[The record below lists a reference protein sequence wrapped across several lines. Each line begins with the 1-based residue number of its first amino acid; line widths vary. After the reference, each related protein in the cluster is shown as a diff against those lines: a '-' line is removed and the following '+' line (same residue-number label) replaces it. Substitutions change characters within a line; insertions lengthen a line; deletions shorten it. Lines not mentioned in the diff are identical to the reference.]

1 MSSINFKTYKVYSF
15 SYKNPNRFREMN
27 KRFEAINTFLDS
39 DADYGVICE
48 DDVYVRKSF
57 KRDIQIVI
65 AAFERLNISILQSF
79 APRIFDRLL
88 PYKTYNISNSFRRPI
103 FVLSGI

>member
-1 MSSINFKTYKVYSF
+1 
-15 SYKNPNRFREMN
+15 MN